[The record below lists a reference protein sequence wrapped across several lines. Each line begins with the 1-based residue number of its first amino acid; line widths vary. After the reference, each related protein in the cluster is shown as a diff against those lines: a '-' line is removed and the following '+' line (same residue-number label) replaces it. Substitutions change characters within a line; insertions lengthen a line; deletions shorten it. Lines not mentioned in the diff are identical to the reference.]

1 MHKSN
6 VEILDYS
13 FWMQRSIWLPT
24 VKRTAPVPIGASDV
38 KYLIRIALTAA
49 SLASIHPVTRGD
61 TLDLSPPALQQAAFA
76 AAQAN

>member
-1 MHKSN
+1 MSKFWI
-6 VEILDYS
+6 ILLGAKVHLAANGKAH
-13 FWMQRSIWLPT
+13 RA
-24 VKRTAPVPIGASDV
+24 RTDWSLDV

-76 AAQAN
+76 AAQSN